1 MTTDRITW
9 QNVAAP
15 DFGAAGLLMGSASQL
30 VGKAFDGFNSLMSD
44 RAKQQAD
51 NLTKTQDYWTKMA
64 GIPIQRLGVEEAT
77 AMSVLDPMMAL
88 SKLGGLP
95 TDDKSIFDIPA
106 IAGLLAARVPKAR
119 EEASAN
125 IDWQNKQ
132 AGIAEA
138 PLLTVATETMLKD
151 PARAFTN
158 MSALLNTPEMAGLRP
173 ATRSQLLKDAYSTT
187 ASAKQAALSNK
198 QTALGIQEKQLSI
211 DSAVAT
217 QRDKD
222 QAAKLK
228 HADEFV
234 RATTSS
240 RSNGLLEFDEKGEL
254 LAPVNTLSLFN
265 KLQAEQGESSNIG
278 NTPLSWADFFSST
291 DNSTVAGAAKLDTEV
306 PINYVDA
313 SGKKQIF
320 LAHIPT
326 RTKMDM
332 VTKHASLGDE
342 EDFEEEAVKLV
353 DGVNAVFSLSS
364 DDPIAELKK
373 AGYTPGE
380 IAKITE
386 NATAMLEEAA
396 FRSNRQAVK
405 SAALSG
411 SSLES
416 ALLRMFAEQEGQRQA
431 AIKAAKEARKNNPQ
445 SPGANAN
452 TLLNTLLVPTGGN
465 RALYGLP

>member
-1 MTTDRITW
+1 MTTQRITW

-15 DFGAAGLLMGSASQL
+15 EFGAAGLLMGSASQL

-64 GIPIQRLGVEEAT
+64 GIPIQRLGVDEAT
-77 AMSVLDPMMAL
+77 ALSVLDPMMAL

-95 TDDKSIFDIPA
+95 TDDKSVFDIPA

-187 ASAKQAALSNK
+187 ASAKQAALTNR
-198 QTALGIQEKQLSI
+198 EKQLSI
-211 DSAVAT
+211 DSAVAA

-254 LAPVNTLSLFN
+254 RAPVNTLSLFN

-278 NTPLSWADFFSST
+278 NTPFSWADFFSST
-291 DNSTVAGAAKLDTEV
+291 DNNTVAGAAKLDTEV
-306 PINYVDA
+306 PINYADA
-313 SGKKQIF
+313 SGKKQTF

-416 ALLRMFAEQEGQRQA
+416 ALLRMYAEQEGQRQA
-431 AIKAAKEARKNNPQ
+431 AIKAAKEARKNNPK

-452 TLLNTLLVPTGGN
+452 TLLGPTGGN

>member
-1 MTTDRITW
+1 MTTERITW

-15 DFGAAGLLMGSASQL
+15 EFGAAGLLMGSASQL

-64 GIPIQRLGVEEAT
+64 GIPIQRLGVDEAT
-77 AMSVLDPMMAL
+77 ALSVLDPMMAL

-95 TDDKSIFDIPA
+95 TDDKSVFDIPA

-187 ASAKQAALSNK
+187 ASAKQAALTNR
-198 QTALGIQEKQLSI
+198 EKQLSI
-211 DSAVAT
+211 DSAVAA

-254 LAPVNTLSLFN
+254 RAPVNTLSLFN

-278 NTPLSWADFFSST
+278 NTPFSWADFFSST
-291 DNSTVAGAAKLDTEV
+291 DNNTVAGAAKLDTEV

-313 SGKKQIF
+313 SGKKQTF

-416 ALLRMFAEQEGQRQA
+416 ALLRMYAEQEGQRQA

-452 TLLNTLLVPTGGN
+452 TLLGPTGGN